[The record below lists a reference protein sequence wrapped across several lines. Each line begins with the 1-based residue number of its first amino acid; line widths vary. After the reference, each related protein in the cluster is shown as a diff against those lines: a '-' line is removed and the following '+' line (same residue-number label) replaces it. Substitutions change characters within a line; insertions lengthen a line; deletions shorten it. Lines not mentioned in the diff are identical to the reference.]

1 MKKTL
6 LTIIFAMLLLAS
18 VAQAADDSDPVNI
31 AYVDLQRIQDEW
43 VLFQEFIQEMET
55 EVRNKEAEV
64 QPQLDEYTEQ
74 ILDLQQKLGTPISEE
89 RRVEIEVEIQTLYEE
104 AMRLQESA
112 ISVLEAREQQQ
123 VSKLVEKIYEAIEK
137 LGEDTEYD
145 YILDQSSLIYA
156 KEEFDITNDII
167 DALNTA
173 AGAD

>member
-6 LTIIFAMLLLAS
+6 LTIIFAVLLLAA
-18 VAQAADDSDPVNI
+18 VAQAADGDPLNI

-43 VLFQEFIQEMET
+43 VLFQEFLQDMEQ
-55 EVRNKEAEV
+55 EVRDKENEV
-64 QPQLDEYTEQ
+64 QPQLDEYTTQ
-74 ILDLQQKLGTPISEE
+74 ILELQQKLGTPISDE
-89 RRVEIEVEIQTLYEE
+89 RRMEIEVEIQTLYDE

-123 VSKLVEKIYEAIEK
+123 VTKLVEKIYEAIET

-145 YILDQSSLIYA
+145 YILDQTSLIYA
-156 KEEFDITNDII
+156 KEELDITEDII
-167 DALNTA
+167 VALNTA